1 MSENYEH
8 QHYKHCDIKEADAVA
23 WAFVSID
30 KMVQFPFK
38 FEELR
43 DNEIRVNI
51 LYAGLCLSDVHAV
64 RGTWGPC
71 PYPLSPGHEIVGEV
85 SLVGKNVQD
94 FKKGDIVGFG
104 SMRDCCEQC
113 KFCLTGKEH
122 LCRNSDDNFVCYIYW
137 AGYATAMQ
145 QPAKFFFHLPEG
157 FKYEK
162 AAPLFCAGITV
173 YYPIERYL
181 TQDIKTTGVIG
192 CGGLGHMAIQFLHK
206 MGRHVTAFTTSESKR
221 ELLTKLG
228 ADKIVIS
235 KDPQQMKEAA
245 NSIELIINTIP
256 NDIDFQPYISCLQK
270 GGKFIQVGM
279 PYIDNSMKINVI
291 DLVANEKQIIG
302 SVIGP
307 RQSIKNMIDFC
318 HKNDVYPICEE
329 YPFEKMSEAFE
340 KLENGKPFF
349 RCVVNV
355 KDFAEKNGFKK

>member
-104 SMRDCCEQC
+104 SMRDCCDQC

-206 MGRHVTAFTTSESKR
+206 MGRHVTAFTTSENKR

-228 ADKIVIS
+228 ADKMLPINWSKFEAMKPTETITKIEVTISTKAEKLGKWQGAFGSSTGVVPEYWYMTEDMEQFFDSKEGTLTWEIS
-235 KDPQQMKEAA
+235 KEVSDAIQSQTLGQIKFGVWWVDSGEFT
-245 NSIELIINTIP
+245 IETCTVYT
-256 NDIDFQPYISCLQK
+256 DA
-270 GGKFIQVGM
+270 GK
-279 PYIDNSMKINVI
+279 
-291 DLVANEKQIIG
+291 
-302 SVIGP
+302 
-307 RQSIKNMIDFC
+307 
-318 HKNDVYPICEE
+318 
-329 YPFEKMSEAFE
+329 
-340 KLENGKPFF
+340 
-349 RCVVNV
+349 
-355 KDFAEKNGFKK
+355 